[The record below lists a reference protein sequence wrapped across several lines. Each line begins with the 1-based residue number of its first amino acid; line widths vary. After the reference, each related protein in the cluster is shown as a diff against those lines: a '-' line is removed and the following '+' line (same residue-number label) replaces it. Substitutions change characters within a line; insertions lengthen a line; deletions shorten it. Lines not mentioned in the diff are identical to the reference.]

1 MQTNWYNKR
10 AGVCQNFSLG
20 QPSYLL
26 FGYDLESMCIGPG
39 ADGSFEE
46 KGRILEGG
54 KFVVLRVKENDVGVS
69 D

>member
-1 MQTNWYNKR
+1 M
-10 AGVCQNFSLG
+10 
-20 QPSYLL
+20 L